1 MKFNYLK
8 FGTTAFTW
16 LLGTALVSGQ
26 QLAYQSKI
34 ELKDLS
40 LFKAPGH
47 TWTLAEGVTASLN
60 DVNVLNTVNG
70 TGILVNVPT
79 KKDHGLDLLTV
90 AEHGDL
96 ILELDYLLAKGANS
110 GIYLQGIYEIQLE
123 DSWGLLNPTSA
134 NNGGIYQRWDDSK
147 PEGQKGYQGY
157 APRQNASK
165 APGLWQHIRIAFQA
179 PRFDVSGN
187 KTANAR
193 MLSVELN
200 GVLIHDNIELF
211 GPTRGANDKEKA
223 LGALR
228 LQGDHGAVAFRN
240 IKTSKLPAG
249 MLNGGQRGESDTDPI
264 YIDVANTP
272 NIRSFVDIPGGAK
285 VVHAISVGSPA
296 QVHFSYDLDNGA
308 LLQAWHGEFIEATPM
323 WHDRGNGTSRP
334 RGSVT
339 AFTKK
344 PVPALAKLTDA
355 QGTWLTDT
363 TGTGFKTK
371 GYTLDTQ
378 DRPTFNYN
386 MYGARVSDA
395 IKALDNGQGLSREII
410 LETPVDNIYALIA
423 DASGLV
429 EISKGLYLAEGQ
441 SFYLKFD
448 GTKDKPVIREVD
460 GRKQLVV
467 LVRGK
472 LNYSILF

>member
-1 MKFNYLK
+1 MKLNYLR
-8 FGTTAFTW
+8 FGATAFIW
-16 LLGTALVSGQ
+16 LLGTTLVSGQ
-26 QLAYQSKI
+26 QLADQSKI
-34 ELKDLS
+34 DLKDLS
-40 LFKAPGH
+40 SFKAPGK
-47 TWTLAEGVTASLN
+47 TWTLANGVTASLS
-60 DVNVLNTVNG
+60 DVNVLDMVKG
-70 TGILVNVPT
+70 DGILVNVSNS
-79 KKDHGLDLLTV
+79 KDHGSDLFTI
-90 AEHGDL
+90 AEYGDV

-110 GIYLQGIYEIQLE
+110 GIYLQGNYEVQLE
-123 DSWGLLNPTSA
+123 DSWGILNPTSA
-134 NNGGIYQRWDDSK
+134 NNGGIYQRWDESK
-147 PEGQKGYQGY
+147 PEAQKGYQGY
-157 APRQNASK
+157 APRQNVSK
-165 APGLWQHIRIAFQA
+165 APGLWQHMKIVFQA
-179 PRFDVSGN
+179 PRFDASGS

-193 MLSVELN
+193 ILGVELN

-228 LQGDHGAVAFRN
+228 LQGDHGSVAFRN
-240 IKTSKLPAG
+240 IKLSKLPAE
-249 MLNGGQRGESDTDPI
+249 MLNRGQRGGGDTDPI
-264 YIDVANTP
+264 YIDVATTP
-272 NIRSFVDIPGGAK
+272 NIRSFIDVPGGTK

-323 WHDRGNGTSRP
+323 WHDRGNGTSSP

-344 PVPALAKLTDA
+344 PVPALAKLSNA
-355 QGTWLTDT
+355 QGPWLADT

-371 GYTLDTQ
+371 GYTLDAQ

-386 MYGARVSDA
+386 MYGTKVSDEV
-395 IKALDNGQGLSREII
+395 KALGNGQGLNREII

-423 DASGLV
+423 DASDIQ
-429 EISKGLYLAEGQ
+429 EISKGLYLVNGQ

-448 GTKDKPVIREVD
+448 VTKDKPVIRDVE